1 MAWVIDRTGY
11 PGVVGVVGGA
21 GGAHYL
27 DVVSVPDHY
36 NIYIYVIYIAM
47 NTDSARIRP
56 FFRSLS
62 GRSQCS
68 WSL

>member
-1 MAWVIDRTGY
+1 MLVVEARTGY
-11 PGVVGVVGGA
+11 PGVVG
-21 GGAHYL
+21 GAHYL
-27 DVVSVPDHY
+27 GVVSVPDHY
-36 NIYIYVIYIAM
+36 NIYIYVIYNAM
-47 NTDSARIRP
+47 NTDSARKRQ